1 MTLLHRQG
9 YYTGHMVTRSMI
21 FDDAGTQL
29 WPKDSP
35 GRLTRSR
42 VEVETEG
49 SEATRMDLVGATTH
63 CVCRYLYDCPKPD
76 FNTKYEEVDYSK
88 DEYWE

>member
-1 MTLLHRQG
+1 MRE
-9 YYTGHMVTRSMI
+9 
-21 FDDAGTQL
+21 TQL
-29 WPKDSP
+29 WPKEAS
-35 GRLTRSR
+35 GRLIRTR

-76 FNTKYEEVDYSK
+76 FNTKYEEIDYSK